1 MLQNCTSQGQ
11 TIMLTFGS
19 KVWWHNRNS
28 WMHDDEENC
37 LTIKWMKC
45 KPPPAEVRMLIPN
58 FYTEMLFNH
67 VQALNIFLSFVC
79 ELPLIFFTLFFNYRY
94 WNWWWVNAKN
104 DVTTCLCV
112 ANDLK
117 CTDTCLCHDCVNCK
131 EILYEDE
138 GEIEFDSDD
147 EDDEE

>member
-1 MLQNCTSQGQ
+1 MMLQNCTSQGQ

-94 WNWWWVNAKN
+94 WNWRWVNAKN
-104 DVTTCLCV
+104 DVTKLACALQTILSVLIRACV
-112 ANDLK
+112 M
-117 CTDTCLCHDCVNCK
+117 TV
-131 EILYEDE
+131 
-138 GEIEFDSDD
+138 
-147 EDDEE
+147 